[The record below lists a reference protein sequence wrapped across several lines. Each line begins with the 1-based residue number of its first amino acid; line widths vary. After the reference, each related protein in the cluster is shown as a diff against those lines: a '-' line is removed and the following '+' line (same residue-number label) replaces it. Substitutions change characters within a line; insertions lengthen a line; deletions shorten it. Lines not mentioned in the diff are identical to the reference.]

1 MSIRVHP
8 AELHKQS
15 LTSSCRAV
23 NLLVSGADGSD
34 FCLIKLHR
42 ESLFLHETMSSVMFV
57 YSRTFLYSW
66 ETFRSSSP
74 EDLKKKQKPLLDSG
88 RRFETFRHRQFF
100 PQWTNLSSVL
110 CIIYCF

>member
-15 LTSSCRAV
+15 LTSSGRAV

-74 EDLKKKQKPLLDSG
+74 EDLKKKKNLSWTQVDGLKLSGIDSFSLSG
-88 RRFETFRHRQFF
+88 R
-100 PQWTNLSSVL
+100 
-110 CIIYCF
+110 I